1 MRIAVIGAGKVGSAL
16 GRRFTATGHDVVFGV
31 RAPAKYPGPGVFMAP
46 HDAVEGAEV
55 VVLAV
60 PWSAVGEV
68 VPALGDLRD
77 AVLVD
82 ATNPFTPELAG
93 LAVDSSGGEVV
104 ASLAIGARLVKAFNT
119 TGAGNLAQPDYGPI
133 RPWMPLAGNDPE
145 AKETVTELAEQIGFD
160 ALDVGP
166 LEMARRL
173 EELAL
178 LWVRL
183 AYVEGHGPDL
193 AFALLHRPG

>member
-1 MRIAVIGAGKVGSAL
+1 VRIAVVGAGKVGAAL
-16 GRRFTATGHDVVFGV
+16 GRRLGRDHEVVYGV
-31 RAPAKYPGPGVFMAP
+31 REPAKYPDLGAVATPHEAVQGAGV
-46 HDAVEGAEV
+46 VI
-55 VVLAV
+55 LAV
-60 PWSAVGEV
+60 PWPAVSEV
-68 VPALGDLRD
+68 VPGLGDLRD

-82 ATNPFTPELAG
+82 ATNPFAPDLAG
-93 LAVDSSGGEVV
+93 LAAEPSGGEIV
-104 ASLAIGARLVKAFNT
+104 AGLATGARLVKAFNT
-119 TGAGNLAQPDYGPI
+119 TGAGNLARPDYGPV

-145 AKETVTELAEQIGFD
+145 AKETVADLAAGLGFD
-160 ALDVGP
+160 PLDVGP

-193 AFALLHRPG
+193 AFALLHRPS